1 MTAVRTGRADVSI
14 SLTKDTS
21 NIMSDGYARHLEALT
36 WFGLMHVEC
45 KPQSSNCCL
54 RTETLTGD
62 QRMTPYILTGS
73 PSTRSR

>member
-14 SLTKDTS
+14 SPTKDIS
-21 NIMSDGYARHLEALT
+21 NIMSDGYARHLEAPT
-36 WFGLMHVEC
+36 WFGLMHVER

-54 RTETLTGD
+54 RRETLAGD
-62 QRMTPYILTGS
+62 QRVTPYTWTGS